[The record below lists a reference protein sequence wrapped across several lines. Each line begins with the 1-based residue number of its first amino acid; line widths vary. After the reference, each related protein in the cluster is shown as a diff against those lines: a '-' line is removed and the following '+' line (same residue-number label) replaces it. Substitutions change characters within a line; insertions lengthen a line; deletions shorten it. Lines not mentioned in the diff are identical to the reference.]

1 VSFLERMKI
10 AAAELEAAQPVDPWR
25 LRLERVRG
33 QVGIDGLERISSQKL
48 LDILEVEQ
56 CKRTA
61 GIFRHLARVMA
72 ELGWTAVRV
81 RDFNRRGF
89 KEQCRGFVRDARPSN
104 N

>member
-1 VSFLERMKI
+1 MFGF
-10 AAAELEAAQPVDPWR
+10 D
-25 LRLERVRG
+25 LRQAHLERVST
-33 QVGIDGLERISSQKL
+33 QTLM
-48 LDILEVEQ
+48 DILEVPQ
-56 CKRTA
+56 RQRTP
-61 GIFRHLARVMA
+61 GSYRHLARVMA